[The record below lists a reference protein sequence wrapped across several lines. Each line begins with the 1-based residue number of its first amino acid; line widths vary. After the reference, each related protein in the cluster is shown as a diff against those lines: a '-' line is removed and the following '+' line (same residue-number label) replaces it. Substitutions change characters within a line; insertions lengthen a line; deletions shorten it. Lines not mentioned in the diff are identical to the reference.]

1 MDILMFIV
9 SIVIFAILS
18 VAVLFLMFRYSSFF
32 AMLLLTLPFL
42 LAALILPDFTQSFLS
57 HEHFLLGNGQVPVN
71 NYHVLFIVWSTLT
84 GIIVYSEF
92 LTWYMGRKRV

>member
-1 MDILMFIV
+1 MDIVMFV
-9 SIVIFAILS
+9 ASIAVFFILS
-18 VAVLFLMFRYSSFF
+18 VAVLFLMFKFSSFF

-42 LAALILPDFTQSFLS
+42 LAALILPDMTQGFLA
-57 HEHFLLGNGQVPVN
+57 HEHFLLGNGQVPLN